1 MSKLKELIDK
11 LCPNGVTYK
20 PLNEFCDFERGK
32 GFKKEDIGAGND
44 PIIFYGELYTTYGNY
59 IDKIVSTTD
68 VAKVK
73 KATIVNN
80 NDIVLPISST
90 TSEAQIGKASV
101 VKIDN
106 VILGSDA
113 IVIRH
118 NINAS
123 YLMYYLN
130 SKIFEYYKMKCVAGT
145 TIRHLSPNDMMKIR
159 VAIPPLD
166 VQSEI
171 VRILDNYTELTAK
184 LTEELSLELKARK
197 KQYDFY
203 FKQIMFNKSYPVVK
217 IEDVGQVKM
226 CKRILKSQTNTEG
239 GIPFYKIGTF
249 GKEPDAYISKEIFD
263 EYVKKYSYPKKG
275 DILISCS
282 GTIGRTVIF
291 DGEPA
296 YFQDSNIVWL
306 EHSEEKIL
314 NEYLKYCYMMSP
326 WKIATG
332 GTIARL
338 YNDNILKAEIPL
350 PNIDEQRKI
359 IKILS
364 DFENISN
371 EVLLNLSAEI
381 EKRKK
386 QYEYYRN
393 QLLSFKE
400 VEINE

>member
-1 MSKLKELIDK
+1 MNKLQELIDK
-11 LCPNGVTYK
+11 LCPDGVVYK
-20 PLNEFCDFERGK
+20 SLNEFCEFERGK
-32 GFKKEDIGAGND
+32 GFKKEDIGAGDN

-59 IDKIVSTTD
+59 IDKIVSNTD
-68 VAKVK
+68 ISKVK
-73 KATIVNN
+73 NATIVNC

-90 TSEAQIGKASV
+90 TTEAQIGKASV
-101 VKIDN
+101 VKLDN
-106 VILGSDA
+106 IILGSDA
-113 IVIRH
+113 IVIHH

-130 SKIFEYYKMKCVAGT
+130 SKIFEFPKMKCVSGT
-145 TIRHLSPNDMMKIR
+145 TIRHLSPNDMMKIK
-159 VAIPPLD
+159 VAIPPLE

-171 VRILDNYTELTAK
+171 ARILDNYTVLIEELTKK
-184 LTEELSLELKARK
+184 LYMELEDRK
-197 KQYDFY
+197 KQFDFY
-203 FKQIMFNKSYPVVK
+203 FKQVMFNQKYPVVK
-217 IEDVGQVKM
+217 IEDIGQVKM

-239 GIPFYKIGTF
+239 GVPFYKIGTF
-249 GKEPDAYISKEIFD
+249 GKEPDAYITKEIFD

-314 NEYLKYCYMMSP
+314 NEYLKYCYKMSP

-338 YNDNILKAEIPL
+338 YNDNILKASIPL
-350 PNIDEQRKI
+350 PDVAEQRKI
-359 IKILS
+359 INILS
-364 DFENISN
+364 RLEKITDEVILNIST
-371 EVLLNLSAEI
+371 EI

-386 QYEYYRN
+386 QYECYVDK
-393 QLLSFKE
+393 LLSFKE
-400 VEINE
+400 AEVNE